1 MASERNIY
9 MARSKPNALEALRKL
24 GEERR
29 LLDARE
35 ATLREEAAA
44 ELGSLLINGDTAS
57 IEPAKLKQLIRASM
71 TLGIDS
77 ALSRLSAP

>member
-1 MASERNIY
+1 

-35 ATLREEAAA
+35 VTLREEAAA
-44 ELGSLLINGDTAS
+44 ELGRLLINGDTAS

-71 TLGIDS
+71 TLGIDT
-77 ALSRLSAP
+77 ALSRLTAP

>member
-1 MASERNIY
+1 

-35 ATLREEAAA
+35 ATLREEAAV
-44 ELGSLLINGDTAS
+44 ELGRLLINGDTAS
-57 IEPAKLKQLIRASM
+57 IDPAKLKQLIRASM
-71 TLGIDS
+71 TLGIDT

>member
-1 MASERNIY
+1 

-35 ATLREEAAA
+35 VTLREEAAA
-44 ELGSLLINGDTAS
+44 ELGRLLLNGDTAS
-57 IEPAKLKQLIRASM
+57 IDPAKLKQLIRASM
-71 TLGIDS
+71 TLGIDT

>member
-1 MASERNIY
+1 
-9 MARSKPNALEALRKL
+9 MARSKPNALDALRKL

-44 ELGSLLINGDTAS
+44 ELGRLLINGDTAL

-71 TLGIDS
+71 TLGIDT

>member
-1 MASERNIY
+1 
-9 MARSKPNALEALRKL
+9 
-24 GEERR
+24 

-44 ELGSLLINGDTAS
+44 ELGRLLINGDTAS

-71 TLGIDS
+71 TLGIDT

>member
-1 MASERNIY
+1 

-44 ELGSLLINGDTAS
+44 ELGRLLI
-57 IEPAKLKQLIRASM
+57 SM
-71 TLGIDS
+71 VILPQS
-77 ALSRLSAP
+77 NLLNSSS

>member
-1 MASERNIY
+1 

-29 LLDARE
+29 LLEARE
-35 ATLREEAAA
+35 AALREEAAA
-44 ELGSLLINGDTAS
+44 ELGRLLINGDIAS

-71 TLGIDS
+71 TLGIDT

>member
-1 MASERNIY
+1 

-24 GEERR
+24 GDERR

-44 ELGSLLINGDTAS
+44 ELGRLLLNCDTAS

-71 TLGIDS
+71 TLGIDT

>member
-1 MASERNIY
+1 

-29 LLDARE
+29 LLDVRE

-44 ELGSLLINGDTAS
+44 ELGRLLLNGDTAS
-57 IEPAKLKQLIRASM
+57 IDPAKLKQLIRASM
-71 TLGIDS
+71 TLGIDT

>member
-1 MASERNIY
+1 

-35 ATLREEAAA
+35 STLRQEAAA
-44 ELGSLLINGDTAS
+44 ELGRLLINGDTAS

-71 TLGIDS
+71 TLGIDK

>member
-1 MASERNIY
+1 

-29 LLDARE
+29 LLDVRE

-44 ELGSLLINGDTAS
+44 ELGRLLLNSDTAS
-57 IEPAKLKQLIRASM
+57 IDPAKLKQLIRASM
-71 TLGIDS
+71 TLGIDT

>member
-1 MASERNIY
+1 

-44 ELGSLLINGDTAS
+44 ELGRLLINGDTAS

-71 TLGIDS
+71 TLGIDT
-77 ALSRLSAP
+77 ALNKLSAP

>member
-1 MASERNIY
+1 

-35 ATLREEAAA
+35 VTLREEAAA
-44 ELGSLLINGDTAS
+44 ELGRLLINGDTAS

-71 TLGIDS
+71 TLGIDT
-77 ALSRLSAP
+77 ALSRLSAT

>member
-1 MASERNIY
+1 

-35 ATLREEAAA
+35 VTLREEAAA
-44 ELGSLLINGDTAS
+44 ELGRLLLNGDTAS
-57 IEPAKLKQLIRASM
+57 IDPAKLKQLIRASM
-71 TLGIDS
+71 TLGIDT
-77 ALSRLSAP
+77 ALSRLTAT